1 MRALR
6 RRERAEDSRSRAA
19 YARTGAPSGRRCSL
33 LSAQRRSARLSAP
46 APRTPKATHAASPR
60 CSRAPRAP
68 LARPPEHRRPGGSQR
83 PPRRDRSRGRRAR
96 CPGRDQRACE
106 LMQRP
111 WSVRRPGPP
120 GSPGM
125 GCSRNRY
132 AVGTAWP
139 THSGQAIL
147 VDMADD
153 PLTTSGAHA
162 AVGATL
168 RWSKS
173 ASPAGVA
180 IVVVRRSRARAQHS
194 AAARSAAPASDS
206 EASSWACRS
215 CDGPALS
222 PAPGQSDAA
231 RAYRREMLSSRAG
244 GTKTCAAPSQPRLSA
259 WRDCS
264 MQSRAAGTI
273 VAHARSLAPCRS
285 RSAADSSVSESCASR
300 IRGSFMTRSVLAQ
313 TWVIHGGEAASWL
326 NQDPLAHAVLSAVCR
341 GRGSLEPCAHA

>member
-60 CSRAPRAP
+60 CSLEPRAP
-68 LARPPEHRRPGGSQR
+68 LARPPGRRRLDGSQ
-83 PPRRDRSRGRRAR
+83 PPPGRDRSRGRRAR

-106 LMQRP
+106 LMKRP
-111 WSVRRPGPP
+111 SVRRPGPP

-139 THSGQAIL
+139 SHSGQAIL

-153 PLTTSGAHA
+153 PMTTSGAHA

-168 RWSKS
+168 RWSRS
-173 ASPAGVA
+173 ASPAGVS
-180 IVVVRRSRARAQHS
+180 IVVVKRSRARAQDS

-206 EASSWACRS
+206 EASSWAWRS
-215 CDGPALS
+215 CDGPTPSRAS
-222 PAPGQSDAA
+222 GQSAAA

-313 TWVIHGGEAASWL
+313 KWVLHGGEAASWP
-326 NQDPLAHAVLSAVCR
+326 NQDPLAHPVLSAVRPWR
-341 GRGSLEPCAHA
+341 GMLAPCTGG